1 MFYGGAQRHWLPN
14 GGLVAHFGELGSDV
28 IVGIDVIGI
37 GRKLG
42 CVDLR
47 RAKTDGADV
56 YTR

>member
-1 MFYGGAQRHWLPN
+1 
-14 GGLVAHFGELGSDV
+14 VAHFGELGSDV